1 MKTTNMTERIT
12 FCSRQTGVDP
22 KTHRPVKSQLV
33 DEFSVWTEVESM
45 KVRDFTNNTVAFR
58 RETPVFLIAYKTQK
72 EIQSNWLIKWR
83 GHVYEITG
91 MDPDYEHKNL
101 TKIAAQ
107 EVSDDGRNG

>member
-72 EIQSNWLIKWR
+72 ETQSNWLI
-83 GHVYEITG
+83 
-91 MDPDYEHKNL
+91 
-101 TKIAAQ
+101 
-107 EVSDDGRNG
+107 

>member
-1 MKTTNMTERIT
+1 MTERIT

-45 KVRDFTNNTVAFR
+45 KVRDFTTNTVAFR

-83 GHVYEITG
+83 GLVYEITG
-91 MDPDYEHKNL
+91 MDPDYEHKYL
-101 TKIAAQ
+101 TKISAQ
-107 EVSDDGRNG
+107 EVSSDGRNG

>member
-45 KVRDFTNNTVAFR
+45 KVRDFTTNTVAFR
-58 RETPVFLIAYKTQK
+58 RETPVFLIAYKTQN

-83 GHVYEITG
+83 GRVYEITG
-91 MDPDYEHKNL
+91 MDPDNEHKDL
-101 TKIAAQ
+101 TKLSAQ
-107 EVSDDGRNG
+107 EVSSDGRNG

>member
-1 MKTTNMTERIT
+1 MTERIT

-45 KVRDFTNNTVAFR
+45 KVRDFTTNTVAFR

-83 GHVYEITG
+83 GRVYEITG
-91 MDPDYEHKNL
+91 MDPDYEHKDL
-101 TKIAAQ
+101 TKIAAQDAAQ